1 MALRIAD
8 FRALTFDCYGT
19 LIDWEEGI
27 GAWLSSWAESH
38 SVFPSRDELLQAF
51 ARAENRAEQESPTS
65 IYPDI
70 LRATL
75 RGLGRELGIEPLP
88 AETDAFA
95 ASVGD
100 WPPFPDTRSALRL
113 LKEQYRLVVVSN
125 VDRASFA
132 RTNEKLGVAFDAVV
146 TAEEVGAYKPD
157 HRMFLRAF
165 EVLERMEIGRGQILH
180 VAQSLYDDHVP
191 AKELGLS
198 TVWVNRRRGQEGW
211 GATAAPTTPV
221 IPDLEV
227 GSLAELVALDDA
239 QRDEGQRDGE

>member
-1 MALRIAD
+1 MGLRIAD

-27 GAWLSSWAESH
+27 GTWLSNWAESH
-38 SVFPSRDELLQAF
+38 GVSQSSDDLLRAF
-51 ARAENRAEQESPTS
+51 ARAQNRAEQASPAS

-70 LRATL
+70 LRAAL
-75 RGLGRELGIEPLP
+75 RGLGGELGIEPLP
-88 AETDAFA
+88 AECTAFA

-100 WPPFPDTRSALRL
+100 WRPFPDTRSALRL
-113 LKEQYRLVVVSN
+113 LKERYRLVIVSN

-132 RTNEKLGVAFDAVV
+132 RTNERLGVPFDAVV

-157 HRMFLRAF
+157 SRMFLRAF
-165 EVLERMEIGRGQILH
+165 EVLEEMGIGRGQVLH
-180 VAQSLYDDHVP
+180 VAQSLYHDHLP
-191 AKELGLS
+191 AKALSLS

-211 GATAAPTTPV
+211 GATTPPSSPIV
-221 IPDLEV
+221 PDLEV

-239 QRDEGQRDGE
+239 QRE